1 MTKHA
6 TDSLKI
12 IGGATSRTM
21 RAHWA
26 AHELGLDYDVELIGS
41 RTGATQAPE
50 FIALNVKEKIPVL
63 LHNKLVLTE
72 SGAIINHLSRVA
84 EAQRGKVGSGE
95 GLLPAH
101 ADLHACA
108 KYDEWMSYLLMEIDA
123 QSLYILRKHDDL
135 THIYGEAPAA
145 VATARKCFETHI
157 QVAERALM
165 QTDYL
170 LGSTFSGVDIVLT
183 TCLDWA
189 KTCRFE
195 LSEVFNTYLKRV
207 HARPACK
214 TAGRLN
220 FSISAGA

>member
-1 MTKHA
+1 MTEPGTEK
-6 TDSLKI
+6 LKI

-41 RTGATQAPE
+41 RTGATQQPE
-50 FIALNVKEKIPVL
+50 FVALNAKQKIPVL
-63 LHNKLVLTE
+63 LHNELVLTE

-84 EAQRGKVGSGE
+84 TARSKGDKSQPS
-95 GLLPAH
+95 LLPPPE
-101 ADLHACA
+101 DLAACA

-123 QSLYILRKHDDL
+123 QGLYILRKHDDL

-145 VATARKCFETHI
+145 VATARLCFETHI
-157 QVAERALM
+157 LVAERQLEK
-165 QTDYL
+165 TDYL
-170 LGSTFSGVDIVLT
+170 LGEQFSGVDIVLA

-189 KTCRFE
+189 KTCNFE
-195 LSEVFNTYLKRV
+195 LSEVFHTYLKRV

-214 TAGRLN
+214 SAGRLN

>member
-1 MTKHA
+1 MSQR
-6 TDSLKI
+6 DPNPLKI

-41 RTGATQAPE
+41 RTGATQKPE
-50 FIALNVKEKIPVL
+50 FVALNAKQKIPVL
-63 LHNKLVLTE
+63 LHNDLVLTE
-72 SGAIINHLSRVA
+72 SAAIINHLARVA
-84 EAQRGKVGSGE
+84 QAQPNGSSIS
-95 GLLPAH
+95 LLPPQT
-101 ADLHACA
+101 DLTAQA

-123 QSLYILRKHDDL
+123 QALYILRKHEDL
-135 THIYGEAPAA
+135 THIYGEAPEA
-145 VATARKCFETHI
+145 VTTARNCFETHI
-157 QVAERALM
+157 PVAERQLT
-165 QTDYL
+165 QSEFL
-170 LGSTFSGVDIVLT
+170 LGDQFSGIDIVLT

-189 KTCRFE
+189 KSCNFE
-195 LSEVFNTYLKRV
+195 LSQVFEDYLKRM

>member
-1 MTKHA
+1 MPERP
-6 TDSLKI
+6 TDHLKI

-26 AHELGLDYDVELIGS
+26 AHELGLEYEVELIGS

-63 LHNKLVLTE
+63 LHDNLVLTE

-84 EAQRGKVGSGE
+84 ERQRGEVGSGVA
-95 GLLPAH
+95 LLPASE
-101 ADLHACA
+101 DLQACA

-145 VATARKCFETHI
+145 VATARQCFEIHI
-157 QVAERALM
+157 QVAERQLIH
-165 QTDYL
+165 TDYL
-170 LGSTFSGVDIVLT
+170 LGDSFSGVDIVLT

-189 KTCRFE
+189 TSCNFE
-195 LSEVFNTYLKRV
+195 LSNVFATYLKRM
-207 HARPACK
+207 HARAACK
-214 TAGRLN
+214 SAGRLN